1 MTGFSKTAAFAAAMI
16 VFSGCAASETSVST
30 SSTMAVNPIKSYES
44 VSEMAEAV
52 EWTFQIPTV
61 LPEKYELVA
70 CYTVSGKIVSLEY
83 SDGEREALYRT
94 ALFSEEYDDE
104 IGISGNYTV
113 FAKKEV
119 VQVGDD
125 AVTFSYD
132 STDTGCL
139 ALWNDEEMLYS
150 FSGLTMAETETCILS
165 LTEVDS

>member
-16 VFSGCAASETSVST
+16 VFGGCAASKASAST
-30 SSTMAVNPIKSYES
+30 SSAMVVNPIKSYES
-44 VSEMAEAV
+44 VSEMTKAV
-52 EWTFQIPTV
+52 DWTFRIPTV

-70 CYTVSGKIVSLEY
+70 CYTVSGEIVSLEY

-119 VQVGDD
+119 MQVGDYE
-125 AVTFSYD
+125 VTFSYD
-132 STDTGCL
+132 TEDTGCL
-139 ALWNDEEMLYS
+139 ALWSDEEMLYS
-150 FSGLTMAETETCILS
+150 FSGLTMEGTQNSILS
-165 LTEVDS
+165 LTEAEF